1 MLSNRDQ
8 SYSRTDTLY
17 ASADSLP
24 VIDISGLASANKADR
39 EAVGREIR
47 AACLA
52 NGFFVISNHGID
64 PALQAR
70 VFAASKAFFALP
82 TDQKLAL
89 DKANSVANRGYEAM
103 GNQRLEA
110 GSLPDLKEG
119 YYMGRESAAD
129 APDVLAGKFNH
140 GPNQWP
146 AAVPQ
151 FRAVMEEYLQ
161 QMTALG
167 ERLMQGL
174 ALSLELPEDY
184 FAAYCTD
191 AMTTLRLLHYPPQ
204 PANADPAQRGAGAHT
219 DFGGLTLLLQDD
231 AGGLQV
237 WDDNRQSWLDVEPI
251 PGTYNINLGD
261 MFARWTNDMY
271 RSTLHRVINR
281 SGRERYSVPFFYSG
295 NNDHIVSCLPGCC
308 PQGESPKYPPIS
320 VEEHYRE
327 MYRRTYG

>member
-1 MLSNRDQ
+1 MLSSRSQ
-8 SYSRTDTLY
+8 SFSSTESLH
-17 ASADSLP
+17 AGADALP
-24 VIDISGLASANKADR
+24 VIDISGLRSSDPALR
-39 EAVGREIR
+39 QAVGRQIR

-52 NGFFVISNHGID
+52 NGFFVISGHGID
-64 PALQAR
+64 PALQAQ
-70 VFAASKAFFALP
+70 VFAQSEAFFALP
-82 TDQKLAL
+82 TEQKLAL

-146 AAVPQ
+146 QAVAE
-151 FRAVMEEYLQ
+151 FRPVMEAYLA
-161 QMTALG
+161 QMTELG

-184 FAAYCTD
+184 FADYCTD

-204 PANADPAQRGAGAHT
+204 PASADPAQRGAGAHT
-219 DFGGLTLLLQDD
+219 DFGGLTMLLQDD

-237 WDDNRQSWLDVEPI
+237 WDDNRQVWLDVEPI

-261 MFARWTNDMY
+261 MFARWTNDQY

-295 NNDHIVSCLPGCC
+295 NNDHLVSCLPGCC
-308 PQGESPKYPPIS
+308 APGEAPKYPPVT